1 MSQAKISGGVRLI
14 TALLLTCSATAIAYG
29 QTPTATPS
37 ANAPENAK
45 GPEEVVVTAQR
56 RSERLKDVPI
66 AVTALS
72 PRRLQQL
79 QILNVAQLQTVTP
92 SLSFT
97 SGISYAQTYIRGIGD
112 ALTNPGVEQGVSTY
126 TDGAYVERSVG
137 TTFDLVDVASVQV
150 LKGPQGTLY
159 GRNATGGAV
168 LISTADPQDSY
179 GGSIDTE
186 AGSEGHYLVDGML
199 NVPINDV
206 LALRVAGRYQ
216 TDGDYIKDLNPG
228 GGEFGA
234 SESDIGRIK
243 LAYRPNEDFS
253 AIFEYEYDHDWRTQ
267 DANTEA
273 LPGIYCLYCSQSKY
287 TYPLSPYTT
296 AVNPVHG
303 PGGDDRSDF
312 YDVHLNYNFGSVS
325 LASVTALRI
334 SRSIG
339 LGDYDFTEIPAFN
352 IGQTGGANTF
362 TEDVTATTHFPG
374 MFNAIGGI
382 SYLHDSSFV
391 NVSIYSG
398 YIDNVPA
405 TDANIVKTDSIAG
418 FGEGTLEPINGL
430 KFTFGG
436 RYTADN
442 RSLYYQKVSFDK
454 FTPRFVASYDFGLAN
469 VYASYNTGFKAGG
482 FSTPLGAPPA
492 SIFKPEKIQSYEV
505 GAKFTSPDHRLS
517 ANLAAFRYTLTD
529 LQVATINQ
537 SNIAN
542 ITTFQNADAAGEG
555 FEFEPD
561 YRATDNLSFFGGGAY
576 LNAYYTSY
584 KDASTQDPVYN
595 AAGQPIGFQAGSE
608 DLTNHRLPHAP
619 RWSGFIGTRITGT
632 LYDDW
637 TGEFNAVFKYTSS
650 YDFLPGGGGPLD
662 ADKNNAFTTGQIT
675 ASVSPPGGRY
685 KIGFYINN
693 VTDAR
698 YATWRFSTAPF
709 GGLEIEARPITAGVQ
724 LSYKF

>member
-1 MSQAKISGGVRLI
+1 MSQSKISGGGRLA
-14 TALLLTCSATAIAYG
+14 TALLLTCSLTAIAAA
-29 QTPTATPS
+29 QPATTP
-37 ANAPENAK
+37 APKKAA
-45 GPEEVVVTAQR
+45 EEVVVTAQR
-56 RSERLKDVPI
+56 RAERLKDVPI
-66 AVTALS
+66 AVTVLS
-72 PRRLQQL
+72 PTRLQQL

-92 SLSFT
+92 SLSFA

-137 TTFDLVDVASVQV
+137 TTFDLVDVSSVQV

-168 LISTADPQDSY
+168 LITSADPQNRLA
-179 GGSIDTE
+179 GSINTE
-186 AGSEGHYLVDGML
+186 AGSEGHYLVDGMV
-199 NVPINDV
+199 NIPITDE
-206 LALRVAGRYQ
+206 LAMRFAGRYQ
-216 TDGDYIKDLNPG
+216 TDGNYIKDLNPADG
-228 GGEFGA
+228 AFGA
-234 SESDIGRIK
+234 SESDIGRVK
-243 LAYRPNEDFS
+243 LAYRPNDSGFS
-253 AIFEYEYDHDWRTQ
+253 AVLEYEYDHDWRTQ

-273 LPGIYCLYCSQSKY
+273 LPSVYCLYCSQSKY

-296 AVNPVHG
+296 AVDRVHG

-312 YDVHLNYNFGSVS
+312 YNLRLSEDLGVVS
-325 LASVTALRI
+325 LTSVTAFRH

-362 TEDVTATTHFPG
+362 TEDLTATTHFAG

-382 SYLHDSSFV
+382 SYLHDQSFV

-398 YIDNVPA
+398 YNDNIPP
-405 TDANIVKTDSIAG
+405 TDANIVKTNSIAG
-418 FGEGTLEPINGL
+418 FGEGTLEPIKGL
-430 KFTFGG
+430 KLTFGG
-436 RYTADN
+436 RYTSDN
-442 RSLYYQKVSFDK
+442 RSLYYQKAGFDK
-454 FTPRFVASYDFGLAN
+454 FTPRFVASYDMGPVN
-469 VYASYNTGFKAGG
+469 VYASYNTGFKSGG

-505 GAKFTSPDHRLS
+505 GLKYASTDHRVT

-537 SNIAN
+537 SDIAN

-555 FEFEPD
+555 FEFEPN
-561 YRATDNLSFFGGGAY
+561 YRATDNLNFFGGGAY

-584 KDASTQDPVYN
+584 KGASTQDPVYN
-595 AAGQPIGFQAGSE
+595 AAGQPIGFAAGSE
-608 DLTNHRLPHAP
+608 DLTDHRLPHAP
-619 RWSGFIGTRITGT
+619 RWSGFIGTRITQT
-632 LYDDW
+632 LYDEW

-662 ADKNNAFTTGQIT
+662 ADKNNAFTTGQIS

-685 KIGFYINN
+685 KIGFYIDN
-693 VTDAR
+693 VTDAK
-698 YATWRFSTAPF
+698 YANWRFSTAPF
-709 GGLEIEARPITAGVQ
+709 GGLEIEARPITVGAQ